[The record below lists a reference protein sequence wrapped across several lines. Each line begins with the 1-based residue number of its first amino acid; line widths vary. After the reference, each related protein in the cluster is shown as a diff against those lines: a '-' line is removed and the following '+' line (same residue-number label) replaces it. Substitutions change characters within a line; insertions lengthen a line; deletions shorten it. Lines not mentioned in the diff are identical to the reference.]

1 MDPAPPF
8 AVFESLFSPGW
19 LPVGGHQIFFKN
31 SDCSQSARGLYLV
44 PPFHRHVASDK
55 SLKVS
60 KSHVLHL
67 KKAVIGV
74 LAAEDHCEYSGS

>member
-8 AVFESLFSPGW
+8 AVFESLFSSGS

-31 SDCSQSARGLYLV
+31 SDCSHSSRVHMLV
-44 PPFHRHVASDK
+44 PPFHRHVASDN

-60 KSHVLHL
+60 EKS
-67 KKAVIGV
+67 I
-74 LAAEDHCEYSGS
+74 

>member
-31 SDCSQSARGLYLV
+31 SDCSQRARVCILV
-44 PPFHRHVASDK
+44 PPFHRHVASEK

-60 KSHVLHL
+60 KSHFPHL
-67 KKAVIGV
+67 KKSSNRSS
-74 LAAEDHCEYSGS
+74 CY